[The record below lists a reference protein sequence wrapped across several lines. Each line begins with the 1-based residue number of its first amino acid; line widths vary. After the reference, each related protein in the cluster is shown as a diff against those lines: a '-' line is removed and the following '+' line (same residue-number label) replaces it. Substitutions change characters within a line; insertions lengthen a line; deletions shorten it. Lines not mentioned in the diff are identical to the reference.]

1 MAINYEKLMAYDSG
15 ELPVL
20 YGARDCIIYAL
31 GIGIGMDPMD
41 RNQLKFVHERWIE
54 AFPAMAGV
62 LGWVGRT
69 FSTNPEFGVDER
81 RVVAAAQRITLHRP
95 LEAEGNLLART
106 RVKEVID
113 KGEGGGAII
122 VAERSLTKTSGE
134 PVATIQNTTFA
145 RGQGGFGGKVTQS
158 PPVHK
163 LPEGEAPLRCDLP
176 TPPNLALIYR
186 LNGDENPLHVDP
198 ERAQVAGFPR
208 PILHGL
214 ATYGIAA
221 HAIVRTVAAYRTE
234 RFRSMEARFVK
245 PVFPGD
251 VIRTEMWV
259 NKGTSGQE
267 VSFRCRVPE
276 RDEIVLGNGLALISS

>member
-1 MAINYEKLMAYDSG
+1 MALNYEKLLAYDSG
-15 ELPVL
+15 DLRVS

-41 RNQLKFVHERWIE
+41 REQLKFVHERWIE
-54 AFPAMAGV
+54 AFPTVAGV

-69 FSTNPEFGVDER
+69 FSTNKEFGVDER
-81 RVVAAAQRITLHRP
+81 MVVAAEQSITLHRP
-95 LEAEGNLLART
+95 LAPEGTLIART
-106 RVKEVID
+106 RVKDVID
-113 KGEGGGAII
+113 KGPGGGAII
-122 VAERSLTKTSGE
+122 LAERILSTESGQS
-134 PVATIQNTTFA
+134 VATVVNASFA
-145 RGQGGFGGKVTQS
+145 RGHGGFGGRTTVS

-163 LPEGEAPLRCDLP
+163 LPDSQPQLRCDLP

-198 ERAQVAGFPR
+198 ERARVAGFPR

-221 HAIVRTVAAYRTE
+221 HALMRTVAGYRTG
-234 RFRSMEARFVK
+234 RFHAMQARFVK

-251 VIRTEMWV
+251 TIRTEMWV
-259 NKGTSGQE
+259 SGDE

-276 RDEIVLGNGLALISS
+276 RDEIVLGNGWARIG